1 MILVP
6 QFFAREFFQTL
17 QGLLHLLFHSG
28 RHGATL
34 QELAARFR
42 LYGETRRDGKT
53 SIGHFGESGT
63 LAAEL
68 GFHGA
73 IAFSVT
79 VGQGEDKLSA
89 SRFGLCR
96 SNLEKSVHESSPLS
110 ILGYPV
116 APPNIPSSTTPNP
129 PSIPRLTLPHMHS

>member
-28 RHGATL
+28 RHGAAL

-42 LYGETRRDGKT
+42 LYGETRRYGKT
-53 SIGHFGESGT
+53 SIGHFGESGA

-79 VGQGEDKLSA
+79 VAEGHDKLWA
-89 SRFGLCR
+89 SRFGR
-96 SNLEKSVHESSPLS
+96 VSEKKIIHYS
-110 ILGYPV
+110 
-116 APPNIPSSTTPNP
+116 
-129 PSIPRLTLPHMHS
+129 